1 VSKGVFGSILGAA
14 VVAFALLVT
23 GCGGS
28 DEPEALTKAEFVK
41 QGNAICKQS
50 ESERSKV
57 IERFSQEVKPDKDSM
72 VKAQEELVLALV
84 PTYEKA
90 TTKIDELGAPEGD
103 EQKVEEI
110 VKAREEAIEQVKAN
124 PGSAAIS
131 SLPFNDANK
140 LLQSY
145 GLTTCVT

>member
-14 VVAFALLVT
+14 AIAFALLVS

-41 QGNAICKQS
+41 QGEAACKQGAD
-50 ESERSKV
+50 ERSKL
-57 IERFSQEVKPDKDSM
+57 IEEFSQKVKPGDANT
-72 VKAQEELVLALV
+72 VKVQEEVVLAAI

-110 VKAREEAIEQVKAN
+110 VKAMEGAVEQVKAN

-131 SLPFNDANK
+131 SIPFKEANK
-140 LLQSY
+140 LLQDY
-145 GLTTCVT
+145 GLDGCAT